1 MCDNSFSNLRR
12 EERQATTMTG
22 LLIITLAFIPLTVGG
37 LAMFLKFRKTWLRIA
52 GLTLFGASLLGSLI
66 LPAVLRGM
74 YR

>member
-1 MCDNSFSNLRR
+1 
-12 EERQATTMTG
+12 MTG